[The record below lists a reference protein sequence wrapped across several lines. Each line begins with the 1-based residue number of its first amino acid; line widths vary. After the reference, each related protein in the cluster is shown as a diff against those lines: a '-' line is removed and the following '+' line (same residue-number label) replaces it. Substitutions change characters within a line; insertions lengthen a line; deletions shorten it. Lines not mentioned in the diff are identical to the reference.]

1 MCQAF
6 NIMQD
11 NTEMQKTNHGHFGWL
26 YKKVNNLIVQR

>member
-11 NTEMQKTNHGHFGWL
+11 NTEMQKTNRGHFGWL
-26 YKKVNNLIVQR
+26 YKVR

>member
-26 YKKVNNLIVQR
+26 YKVR